1 MPEFRFNILTREWVI
16 IATERA
22 KRPMEFAQTAPR
34 LDLPEFDKSCPFCPG
49 NEHMTSAEVDRIE
62 YSPGHWQ
69 TRTFKNKFPA
79 LDESLQPV
87 ASGDFFRPRIDGFG
101 VHEVIV
107 DSPVHNKGITDL
119 PLTDVEKI
127 VESYLNRYRFHAKDP
142 RVKQII
148 IFKNNGVTAGSSI
161 IHPHSQLIATPI
173 ISSQVQERLRITRE
187 YRTENQKCLICE
199 MIRQEIQRN
208 QRIIYQNAHFVS
220 FLPYA
225 ALSSF
230 HTWIFPLKHDA
241 HFGDMDDSVISDFAD
256 ILYYV
261 IKAQEKLLNR
271 PDYNFVIRTAPIGLP
286 REDYHWY
293 VSIIPRLT
301 KTAGFEIGS
310 NIYING
316 SLPELNALELRNVVD
331 ILKNKV

>member
-34 LDLPEFDKSCPFCPG
+34 LNLPAHDKKCPFCPG
-49 NEHMTSAEVDRIE
+49 NEHMTSVEVDRIE
-62 YSPGHWQ
+62 SAPGVWQ

-79 LDESLQPV
+79 LDETLQPN
-87 ASGDFFRPRIDGFG
+87 ASGDFLKPRIDGFG
-101 VHEVIV
+101 IHEVIV
-107 DSPVHNKGITDL
+107 DSPKHNKGITDL
-119 PLTDVEKI
+119 PLSGVEKI
-127 VESYLNRYRFHAKDP
+127 VESYLRRYRAHAQDE

-173 ISSQVQERLRITRE
+173 LSSQVQERIRVTQE
-187 YRTENQKCLICE
+187 YRAESNKCLICE
-199 MIRQEIQRN
+199 MIRQEIALN
-208 QRIIYQNAHFVS
+208 QRIIYQNRHFVS

-230 HTWIFPLKHDA
+230 HTWIFPLDHHA
-241 HFGDMDDSVISDFAD
+241 HFGSIDDGIIPDLAD
-256 ILYYV
+256 ILYHV
-261 IKAQEKLLNR
+261 IKAHEKLLNR
-271 PDYNFVIRTAPIGLP
+271 PDYNFVVRTAPIGLP
-286 REDYHWY
+286 DEDYHWY
-293 VSIIPRLT
+293 ISIIPRLS